1 MFFYFYRESNDFSDI
16 LNDKVLKKNLRVKIK
31 LQYYLFVDILDSKEE
46 LQSYIMLKYGDDIVK
61 LTENDY
67 SPIPYKDYIPKRKI

>member
-16 LNDKVLKKNLRVKIK
+16 LNDSVLKKNLKLKIK
-31 LQYYLFVDILDSKEE
+31 LKNYLFVKILDVNTE
-46 LQSYIMLKYGDDIVK
+46 LQSYILLKYGDDLTK
-61 LTENDY
+61 LTETDY